1 MSAITEQQLADGLED
16 LYDQYSNNPNI
27 EPEVAR
33 KEFAKGQASLI
44 AQFVQGRETDVTG
57 TTSDGKTVTGK
68 GTIQ

>member
-1 MSAITEQQLADGLED
+1 MSAITEEQLANGLEQ
-16 LYDQYSNNPNI
+16 LYDQYSNNPDI
-27 EPEVAR
+27 DPELAR

-57 TTSDGKTVTGK
+57 TTSDGKTVEGT